1 MSVKHLGTLAY
12 APRKRHAR
20 HAVALRKCGNT
31 RGGLT
36 VKRLRVDRTLA
47 GEDKIGV
54 GNRSLEAHR
63 ARDEIETRL
72 ETSIEERRE
81 GPAEPTRGASTG
93 LGCMSPGAKGRVR
106 RFRSL
111 HEFPEET
118 LELRHPGAIRALLRA
133 EDRACPTRAEERVRD
148 IARDLD
154 ADLKEPRIE
163 AAHVDAGK
171 APG

>member
-1 MSVKHLGTLAY
+1 M
-12 APRKRHAR
+12 R
-20 HAVALRKCGNT
+20 
-31 RGGLT
+31 
-36 VKRLRVDRTLA
+36 
-47 GEDKIGV
+47 
-54 GNRSLEAHR
+54 NRSFEAHR
-63 ARDEIETRL
+63 TRDEIETRL
-72 ETSIEERRE
+72 ESRIEERRE

-118 LELRHPGAIRALLRA
+118 LELRHRGGIRALLRA
-133 EDRACPTRAEERVRD
+133 EDRACTTRAKERVRHV
-148 IARDLD
+148 ARDLD